1 MPNLKNIFI
10 FGIMNNKEANLG
22 LDVKKVPV
30 FKDFQTFLLRFKVA

>member
-1 MPNLKNIFI
+1 M

-30 FKDFQTFLLRFKVA
+30 FKGFQTFLLRFKVA